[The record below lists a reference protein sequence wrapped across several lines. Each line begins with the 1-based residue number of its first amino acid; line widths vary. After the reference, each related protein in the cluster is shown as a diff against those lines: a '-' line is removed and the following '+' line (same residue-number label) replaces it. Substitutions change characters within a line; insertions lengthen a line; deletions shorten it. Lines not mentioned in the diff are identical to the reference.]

1 MLDSLY
7 NEFAVIM
14 SLSVIIGL
22 IAIKLRQPLILSFII
37 VGFVAGPSVLGW
49 ITAQSEIE
57 VLANFGVTL
66 LLFIVGLKLDLQL
79 IKSFGPLVILIGLG
93 QIVLTAVGGL
103 LIGFLMGM
111 AIVPALFVAAAVTFS
126 STIIIV
132 KVLSDRDEI
141 DSLYGRITVGILIV
155 QDLVVVIALIILSSL
170 RVRHGLSLPLE
181 IASLLLRGIGFLAV
195 IALLMRYVLPALLP
209 QFARSR
215 ELLVL
220 FGISW
225 AVILAVS
232 GIMLGFSQEIGGFL
246 AGVSLAST
254 RYRESLASR
263 LETLRNLLLLFFFLN
278 LGASLHLEV
287 MTSLLLPA
295 VVFSVFVLLIK
306 PLIIMTI
313 MIPMRFRTRTSF
325 LAGFTLGQLS
335 EFSLILAML
344 GVNLGF
350 IGSEIEGLITFIA
363 MVTIGIST
371 YVIAYATTL
380 YQRLSP
386 WLARFER
393 DIKYREDE
401 AGDHVEDHVDIIVFG
416 FGRHGKHL
424 ASLLAGRGFK
434 IMGIDFDPRKL
445 KEYHADLRCIVRYG
459 DAEDAEFPKTLPLT
473 HAKWV
478 VSTVPHHDANQLLVS
493 ALREVGYRGKIAL
506 SAYHENEIEA
516 FNALHV
522 DLVLIPFRDAAYAAA
537 EKIVE
542 G

>member
-263 LETLRNLLLLFFFLN
+263 L
-278 LGASLHLEV
+278 
-287 MTSLLLPA
+287 
-295 VVFSVFVLLIK
+295 
-306 PLIIMTI
+306 
-313 MIPMRFRTRTSF
+313 
-325 LAGFTLGQLS
+325 
-335 EFSLILAML
+335 
-344 GVNLGF
+344 
-350 IGSEIEGLITFIA
+350 
-363 MVTIGIST
+363 
-371 YVIAYATTL
+371 
-380 YQRLSP
+380 
-386 WLARFER
+386 
-393 DIKYREDE
+393 
-401 AGDHVEDHVDIIVFG
+401 
-416 FGRHGKHL
+416 
-424 ASLLAGRGFK
+424 
-434 IMGIDFDPRKL
+434 
-445 KEYHADLRCIVRYG
+445 
-459 DAEDAEFPKTLPLT
+459 
-473 HAKWV
+473 
-478 VSTVPHHDANQLLVS
+478 
-493 ALREVGYRGKIAL
+493 
-506 SAYHENEIEA
+506 
-516 FNALHV
+516 
-522 DLVLIPFRDAAYAAA
+522 
-537 EKIVE
+537 
-542 G
+542 